1 MKQKFNITGMTCS
14 ACSARV
20 EKVANALPGMKSAA
34 VNLLSNSMMA
44 EYDAD
49 TLTADEIIAAA
60 LESRYSRI
68 PIYDGR
74 IDNIIGILQVK

>member
-20 EKVANALPGMKSAA
+20 EKVTNALPGMKSAA

-49 TLTADEIIAAA
+49 TLTADEIIAAVEA
-60 LESRYSRI
+60 AGAPAKTSRHRSWHR
-68 PIYDGR
+68 
-74 IDNIIGILQVK
+74 